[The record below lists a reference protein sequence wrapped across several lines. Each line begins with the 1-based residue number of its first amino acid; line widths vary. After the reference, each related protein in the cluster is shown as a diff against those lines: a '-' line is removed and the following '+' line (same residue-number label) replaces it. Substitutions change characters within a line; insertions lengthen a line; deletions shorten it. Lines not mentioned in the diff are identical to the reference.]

1 MGVSKN
7 LVYLLPKPIL
17 MPFKDFLTLLEE
29 KQTHNFWVHIRK
41 EHKILVITHSCS
53 LFWNIF
59 KQAKNE
65 QTLRPETSAHPFCPS
80 CFFLGLSE
88 ILSLLSNRNRHKI
101 SEPIFGKSEKFWI
114 LLNAFDSHQLL
125 LYDWKMSKYFVQRLF
140 RHRLLQH
147 WHVKLI
153 RTREV
158 I

>member
-7 LVYLLPKPIL
+7 LVYLLHKPIL
-17 MPFKDFLTLLEE
+17 MPFKDSLTLLEE

-80 CFFLGLSE
+80 CFFRPFRDSFVTLGQKPTQNFWAHIPKERKILKLTKCFWLSPVAFIWLKNE
-88 ILSLLSNRNRHKI
+88 Q
-101 SEPIFGKSEKFWI
+101 IFCAKTF
-114 LLNAFDSHQLL
+114 
-125 LYDWKMSKYFVQRLF
+125 
-140 RHRLLQH
+140 
-147 WHVKLI
+147 
-153 RTREV
+153 
-158 I
+158 